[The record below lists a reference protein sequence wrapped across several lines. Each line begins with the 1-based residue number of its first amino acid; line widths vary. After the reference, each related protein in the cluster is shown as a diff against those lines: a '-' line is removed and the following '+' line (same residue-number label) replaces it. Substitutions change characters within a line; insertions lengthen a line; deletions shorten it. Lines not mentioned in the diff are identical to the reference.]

1 MKYVKVL
8 IENVYLVDPD
18 SLKIIYS
25 PHMDWVINKNNLEN
39 RLDISELFDAET
51 YSLLKCKIPILML
64 DNGLEEITMIVNKA
78 VEQKGSDMF
87 SIRIKK
93 IKDLSNLLL
102 EIKVGRMKKL
112 T

>member
-25 PHMDWVINKNNLEN
+25 PHMDWVINKNNL
-39 RLDISELFDAET
+39 ET